1 MILSQIRIA
10 RLIPVVVIDD
20 VADAIPLCQALSAGG
35 LKVAELTFRT
45 PAAKDAIRLISKE
58 FPDFLVG
65 AGTITTLDELSA
77 AQDAGAKFAVAP
89 GTNPTIVKAAQA
101 ANLPFFPGIATPSE
115 VERALDLGCTTLKF
129 FPASQMGGPAMLN
142 TLAAVYGHRNIQFI
156 PTGGINEQNAL
167 DYLNAKRVLAIGGS
181 WMVAPA
187 LIKAK
192 QFDQIA
198 ALTRAAMEKLNPT
211 QP

>member
-1 MILSQIRIA
+1 MALSQIQTV
-10 RLIPVVVIDD
+10 RLIPVVVIDE
-20 VADAIPLCQALSAGG
+20 VADALPLCQALSAGG
-35 LKVAELTFRT
+35 LKVAEVTFRT
-45 PAAKDAIRLISKE
+45 SAARQAITLISKE

-77 AQDAGAKFAVAP
+77 ALEAGAKFAVAP

-101 ANLPFFPGIATPSE
+101 ASLPFFPGVATPTE
-115 VERALDLGCTTLKF
+115 VEQALSLGCTTLKF
-129 FPASQMGGPAMLN
+129 FPASQMGGPAMIN
-142 TLAAVYGHRNIQFI
+142 TLASVYGHRGVQFI
-156 PTGGINEQNAL
+156 PTGGINENNAL

-192 QFDQIA
+192 KFDEIA
-198 ALTRAAMEKLNPT
+198 ALTQAAVEKLKLPT
-211 QP
+211 R